1 MHTSDTEIGIGEFN
15 PTMTMWTFE
24 NPVNIT
30 FGIGALNAIAGI
42 AAGRP
47 YCLVTY
53 DEKYFSELAAS
64 LVSSI
69 GEPQSVINN
78 ITPNPDFE
86 TLRDNCQTFA
96 DSVSADT
103 VIIALGGGS
112 VIDTAKVLAS
122 TDNGFEPVRQ
132 FLETGKSES
141 RLVSY
146 PIIAVPTTA
155 GTGSEV
161 TRWATVWD
169 VKSQKKYSLARPSLY
184 PTHAVIDPNLTLG
197 LPRQMT
203 IYTALD
209 ALSHSLESLWNR
221 NANPV
226 SSNYAVYAASQMISA
241 LPLLAEDLGNIELRE
256 RVSKACLFAGLAFSN
271 TKTALAHSLSYPIT
285 LKYDIVHGLACS
297 FSLPMI
303 MSSVIGQDSE
313 CDQNLKRI
321 FGSDLDAGVNSL
333 EQFLARLGVSTK
345 ASSYGVQKDEWQS
358 MLTNAL
364 AGERGLNFVGSSEK
378 ALEMLVLE

>member
-1 MHTSDTEIGIGEFN
+1 
-15 PTMTMWTFE
+15 MWTFE

-42 AAGRP
+42 VAGRP
-47 YCLVTY
+47 CCLVTY

-64 LVSSI
+64 LISSI

-96 DSVSADT
+96 NSVSADT

-122 TDNGFEPVRQ
+122 TDKGFEPVQQ
-132 FLETGKSES
+132 FLETGENET
-141 RLVSY
+141 RLASY

-169 VKSQKKYSLARPSLY
+169 GKSQKKYSLARPSLY
-184 PTHAVIDPNLTLG
+184 PTHAVIDPALTRS

-226 SSNYAVYAASQMISA
+226 SSNYAVYAASQVISA
-241 LPLLAEDLGNIELRE
+241 LPLLVDDLENIGLRT
-256 RVSKACLFAGLAFSN
+256 RISKACLFAGLAFSN

-285 LKYDIVHGLACS
+285 LKYGIIHGLACS
-297 FSLPMI
+297 FSLPKI
-303 MSSVIGQDSE
+303 MASVIGQDSA

-321 FGSDLDAGVNSL
+321 FGPDLDTGVNNL
-333 EQFLARLGVSTK
+333 EQFLAGLGVSTR
-345 ASSYGVQKDEWQS
+345 ASSYGVQKDEWQG

-364 AGERGLNFVGSSEK
+364 AGERGLNFIGSSEK
-378 ALEMLVLE
+378 VLEMLILE